1 MMNTSQGNAM
11 KVEER
16 ILRSIQRRK
25 GNIILRSELANMG
38 SATQVSEALKA
49 LQNKGVLVRIG
60 TGIYARTR
68 VSSVTGAVIPAG
80 SLETLASEAL
90 KKMRVPVLV
99 SKVAA
104 EYNSRKTTQLPGSFV
119 ANTGRRRITRKIA
132 VGGRTVTYENDYGR
146 TKASA

>member
-1 MMNTSQGNAM
+1 MMDSPQENAM

-16 ILRSIQRRK
+16 LLRSVQRRK
-25 GNIILRSELANMG
+25 GNIILRSELAEFG
-38 SATQVSEALKA
+38 SASQVSEALKS
-49 LQNKGVLVRIG
+49 LQDKGVLVRIG

-68 VSSVTGAVIPAG
+68 VSSVTGTVVPAG

-90 KKMRVPVLV
+90 KKMRVPVLA

-104 EYNSRKTTQLPGSFV
+104 EYNSRKTTPGSFV
-119 ANTGRRRITRKIA
+119 ANTGRRRITRRIA
-132 VGGRTVTYENDYGR
+132 VGGRTVVYENDFGR